1 MTEAGESPTPH
12 LSLVIPAYNEER
24 RIADSMHRIAT
35 FLAAQPYA
43 SEVIVVDDGSDL
55 AGRAAALDA
64 VSALP
69 PNLSGRVVRH
79 EANRGKGAAV
89 RTGALAAAGDYVAF
103 IDADLATPPEELTA
117 LIQALDAGAEVAI
130 GVRNQPGGGDMR
142 NRRSLARRLA
152 GQGYAWVMQ
161 RLLMPDVSDSQCPLK
176 AFQHAAAQRL
186 FRLQR
191 IDTWAFD
198 AELLFLAHRLG
209 LRVEQVPV
217 TWHAVEGSRLRLNL
231 STALELLNLLRIR
244 WWHRGVRSA

>member
-55 AGRAAALDA
+55 AGRAAARDA

-89 RTGALAAAGDYVAF
+89 RTGCAGSGGRLRRASS
-103 IDADLATPPEELTA
+103 TPTS
-117 LIQALDAGAEVAI
+117 
-130 GVRNQPGGGDMR
+130 R
-142 NRRSLARRLA
+142 RRL
-152 GQGYAWVMQ
+152 
-161 RLLMPDVSDSQCPLK
+161 RSSPPSSRRLMP
-176 AFQHAAAQRL
+176 AQK
-186 FRLQR
+186 
-191 IDTWAFD
+191 
-198 AELLFLAHRLG
+198 
-209 LRVEQVPV
+209 
-217 TWHAVEGSRLRLNL
+217 
-231 STALELLNLLRIR
+231 
-244 WWHRGVRSA
+244 